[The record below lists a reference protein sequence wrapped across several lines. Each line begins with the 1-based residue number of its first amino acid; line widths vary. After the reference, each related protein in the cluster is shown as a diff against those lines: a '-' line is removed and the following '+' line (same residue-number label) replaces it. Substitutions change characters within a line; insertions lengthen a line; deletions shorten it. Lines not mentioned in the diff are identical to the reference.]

1 MSKFNLTKR
10 ISLAEVLGEGHERDY
25 LRFKPLTFKDAKGL
39 ETLQPEEVVAEIP
52 KDATA
57 AQIKKLNAE
66 ATAKNKAAAMEAVDK
81 AVAFMQDEFVSG
93 EITDEETNNLVAVTK
108 EDFTNDN
115 LSMDVINYCMKALA
129 GRKPEGFTTA

>member
-39 ETLQPEEVVAEIP
+39 ESLQPDEVVAEIP

-57 AQIKKLNAE
+57 EQIKKLKAD
-66 ATAKNKAAAMEAVDK
+66 ATAKNNAAAMEAVDK
-81 AVAFMQDEFVSG
+81 AVAFMQDKFVKG
-93 EITDEETNNLVAVTK
+93 EITDEETGNLVDVTK

-129 GRKPEGFTTA
+129 GGKPEGFTIA

>member
-66 ATAKNKAAAMEAVDK
+66 AAAKNDAAAMEAVDK
-81 AVAFMQDEFVSG
+81 AVAFMQELIS
-93 EITDEETNNLVAVTK
+93 
-108 EDFTNDN
+108 
-115 LSMDVINYCMKALA
+115 
-129 GRKPEGFTTA
+129 